1 MSTLPIGE
9 FLQVAPEAM
18 RLSAQQGIPFEE
30 AQRRVI
36 KQKEQQMEAEIKYK
50 TQLLESLGAGIFN
63 AIDTINDFRNKKSI

>member
-18 RLSAQQGIPFEE
+18 RLSVQQGIPFEE

-63 AIDTINDFRNKKSI
+63 AIDTINDFRNKESV